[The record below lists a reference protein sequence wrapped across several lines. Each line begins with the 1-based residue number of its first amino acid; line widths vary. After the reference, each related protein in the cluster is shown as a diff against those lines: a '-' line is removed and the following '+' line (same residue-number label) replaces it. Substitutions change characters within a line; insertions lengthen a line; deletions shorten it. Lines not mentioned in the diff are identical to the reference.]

1 MDECSRPGPALLA
14 IIDELLIDV
23 ASVPSTTAT
32 APKSPDPPI
41 ASKPAAKKITPRQ
54 FERTVYARM
63 KGSERKT
70 KESYRQSQLR
80 AEEKLLREAS
90 GRPVIS
96 QDAKELKRPPLYS
109 RSIELEKELRTK
121 REKIHQE
128 KLMEEREIEEKIVEQ
143 MREREKKAKAACR
156 RDPKE
161 FFEYNRVEVE
171 RREKQLAA
179 LRAEKAAKELAGLNF
194 HPNISQKSR
203 ILAQKKGSF
212 EQRLAL
218 NAQVKQAK
226 LASLCA
232 KYTPSFQP
240 ALPSHPTLNAEVFT
254 RLYTPRRR
262 SESPK
267 RRRSL
272 ADPDSPPHTDRTTLI
287 ITEDSDEDG

>member
-1 MDECSRPGPALLA
+1 MDEASRPGPALLA
-14 IIDELLIDV
+14 IIDELLTDV
-23 ASVPSTTAT
+23 ASVRTTAKT
-32 APKSPDPPI
+32 PDPPVDPK
-41 ASKPAAKKITPRQ
+41 STAKKLTPRQ

-70 KESYRQSQLR
+70 KESQLKTR
-80 AEEKLLREAS
+80 LQMEEKLLKEAS
-90 GRPVIS
+90 GHPVIS

-128 KLMEEREIEEKIVEQ
+128 KLLNEREMEDKIVEQ

-156 RDPKE
+156 RDPKD
-161 FFEYNRVEVE
+161 FFEYNKAEME
-171 RREKQLAA
+171 RREKELAA
-179 LRAEKAAKELAGLNF
+179 LRAEKAAKEVAGLNF

-203 ILAQKKGSF
+203 VLAQKKGSF
-212 EQRLAL
+212 EQRLAV
-218 NAQVKQAK
+218 NAQKKQSK
-226 LASLCA
+226 LASLRA

-240 ALPSHPTLNAEVFT
+240 ILPPGHSTLLVSTEVFS

-272 ADPDSPPHTDRTTLI
+272 ADPDSPPLTNRTTLI
-287 ITEDSDEDG
+287 IPEDSEEES

>member
-1 MDECSRPGPALLA
+1 MDEASRPGPALLA
-14 IIDELLIDV
+14 IIDELLTDV
-23 ASVPSTTAT
+23 ASVHTT
-32 APKSPDPPI
+32 PKSPDPPVELK
-41 ASKPAAKKITPRQ
+41 SAAKKITPRQ

-70 KESYRQSQLR
+70 KESHLKTRLQI
-80 AEEKLLREAS
+80 EEKLLKEAS
-90 GRPVIS
+90 GHPVIS

-128 KLMEEREIEEKIVEQ
+128 KLLVEREIEDKIVEQ
-143 MREREKKAKAACR
+143 MKEREKKAKAACR
-156 RDPKE
+156 RDPKD
-161 FFEYNRVEVE
+161 FFEYNR
-171 RREKQLAA
+171 A
-179 LRAEKAAKELAGLNF
+179 F

-203 ILAQKKGSF
+203 VLAQKKGSF
-212 EQRLAL
+212 QQRLAE
-218 NAQVKQAK
+218 NAQNKQSK
-226 LASLCA
+226 LASLRA

-240 ALPSHPTLNAEVFT
+240 ILPPAHTTLPVSTEVFS

-272 ADPDSPPHTDRTTLI
+272 ADPDSPPHTNRTTLVI
-287 ITEDSDEDG
+287 AEDSEEES

>member
-1 MDECSRPGPALLA
+1 MDEASRPGPALLA
-14 IIDELLIDV
+14 IIDELLTDV
-23 ASVPSTTAT
+23 ASVHTTT
-32 APKSPDPPI
+32 KSPDPPVELKS
-41 ASKPAAKKITPRQ
+41 AVKKITPRQ

-70 KESYRQSQLR
+70 KESHLKTRLQI
-80 AEEKLLREAS
+80 EEKLLKEAS
-90 GRPVIS
+90 GHPVIS

-128 KLMEEREIEEKIVEQ
+128 KLLVEREIEDKIVEQ
-143 MREREKKAKAACR
+143 MKEREKKAKAACR

-161 FFEYNRVEVE
+161 FFEYNRAEVE
-171 RREKQLAA
+171 RREKELAA
-179 LRAEKAAKELAGLNF
+179 LRAEKAAKEVAGLNF

-203 ILAQKKGSF
+203 VLAQKKGSF
-212 EQRLAL
+212 QQRLAE
-218 NAQVKQAK
+218 NAQNKQSK
-226 LASLCA
+226 LASLRA

-240 ALPSHPTLNAEVFT
+240 ILPPAHSTLPVSTEVFS

-272 ADPDSPPHTDRTTLI
+272 ADPDSPPHTNRTTLV
-287 ITEDSDEDG
+287 ITEDSEEES

>member
-1 MDECSRPGPALLA
+1 MDEGRRPGPALLA
-14 IIDELLIDV
+14 IIDELLVDV
-23 ASVPSTTAT
+23 ASVPSTP
-32 APKSPDPPI
+32 PKSPDPPI
-41 ASKPAAKKITPRQ
+41 CPKSAAKKITPRQ

-70 KESYRQSQLR
+70 RESRLKSQLR
-80 AEEKLLREAS
+80 AEEKLLKEAS
-90 GRPVIS
+90 GHPVIS

-121 REKIHQE
+121 REKIHQD
-128 KLMEEREIEEKIVEQ
+128 KLSEEREIEEKIVEQ
-143 MREREKKAKAACR
+143 VREREKKAKAACR
-156 RDPKE
+156 RNPKE

-171 RREKQLAA
+171 RREKQLAT

-203 ILAQKKGSF
+203 VLAQKKGSF
-212 EQRLAL
+212 QQRLQL

-240 ALPSHPTLNAEVFT
+240 VLPPSHPSLNTEVFT

-272 ADPDSPPHTDRTTLI
+272 ADPDSPWHTDRTTLV
-287 ITEDSDEDG
+287 ITEDSDEEG